1 MVNNETMMFNM
12 DRDEAKETREI
23 LNTVYQALIER
34 GYNPINQ
41 LVGYFLS
48 GDPTY
53 ITNHK
58 NARSLIRKI
67 ERDELDKLEEWVNKA
82 IDAKIPVVMQ
92 EMTVDEAKEQGAI
105 GLFSSKYGNTVK
117 VYSIEGYSKEICGGP
132 HAENTGDLGKF
143 RIQKEQSS
151 SSGVRRI
158 KAVLIK
164 D

>member
-67 ERDELDKLEEWVNKA
+67 ERDELLEEV
-82 IDAKIPVVMQ
+82 
-92 EMTVDEAKEQGAI
+92 
-105 GLFSSKYGNTVK
+105 LKYYLK
-117 VYSIEGYSKEICGGP
+117 
-132 HAENTGDLGKF
+132 
-143 RIQKEQSS
+143 
-151 SSGVRRI
+151 
-158 KAVLIK
+158 
-164 D
+164 